1 VAQGREAVNAP
12 CAYHL
17 RLERAMARV
26 EAKLDAIAGELREL
40 KREERELR
48 ERNGSRAVQLARL
61 DVKVAVLAGGV
72 AVAGSALVNLLLR
85 WR

>member
-1 VAQGREAVNAP
+1 
-12 CAYHL
+12 
-17 RLERAMARV
+17 MARV